1 MSRRS
6 WSRGSILRTFGRIAR
21 YDDEPWDHNYI
32 GHNDVGSYYDSML
45 KAMPDL
51 RIEVQSWR
59 GLRLPTPFAAI
70 AFMVIVSLS
79 GYTALPPVTM
89 IAAAG
94 AKTLDMI
101 NQFSLDCAAVPHVV

>member
-1 MSRRS
+1 
-6 WSRGSILRTFGRIAR
+6 
-21 YDDEPWDHNYI
+21 
-32 GHNDVGSYYDSML
+32 VGSYYDSIL